1 MVPKVAHFIWYGASF
16 PWLNALALQSAHDH
30 GALDRVVL
38 HFDGR
43 LEPALLN
50 RLREQMARLE
60 LRPIDSARLFD
71 AVDATRAE
79 GAPLLGPR
87 LAALYEHLTA
97 PAAKANMLRA
107 AILCAEGGIYLD
119 IDTVTLAPLT
129 SLLDK
134 AFCGSEPIAFPEHV
148 MRSRRPDV
156 WARAIALHGARLLL
170 RELPRGY
177 RTFRNIEGLF
187 ARAANNAVLGA
198 PPQHPFV
205 RALLQGMVDLPE
217 SQRLV
222 RFALG
227 THLLQRTVAA
237 YAGDDFVMHPP
248 ALFYP
253 LGPEISRH
261 WFRIEHGARGVQLDD
276 VLDPS
281 TLIVHWYAS
290 VRNRAVVDRMDPAFV
305 HEHATRQL
313 LSALAVKT
321 PRALELKTL

>member
-43 LEPALLN
+43 LEPALLD
-50 RLREQMARLE
+50 RLRATMPRLVA
-60 LRPIDSARLFD
+60 RPIDSARTLR
-71 AVDATRAE
+71 AVDTTA
-79 GAPLLGPR
+79 APPLGPR
-87 LAALYEHLTA
+87 LDQLYGQLQA
-97 PAAKANMLRA
+97 PAAKANVLRA
-107 AILCAEGGIYLD
+107 AILCSEGGIYLD
-119 IDTVTLAPLT
+119 VDTVTLAPLT
-129 SLLDK
+129 PLLDR
-134 AFCGSEPIAFPEHV
+134 AFCGSEPIAFPERV
-148 MRSRRPDV
+148 MRSKRPDV
-156 WARAIALHGARLLL
+156 WARALALHGARLVL
-170 RELPRGY
+170 REVPRGY
-177 RTFRNIEGLF
+177 RAFRAIESLYT
-187 ARAANNAVLGA
+187 RAANNAVLGA
-198 PPQHPFV
+198 PAQHAFV

-227 THLLQRTVAA
+227 THLLQRTIAS
-237 YAGDDFVMHPP
+237 YRGDDFAVHPP

-261 WFRIEHGARGVQLDD
+261 WFRIEPGARGVELDE
-276 VLDPS
+276 VLHRT

-290 VRNRAVVDRMDPAFV
+290 VRNRAIVDRMDAAFV
-305 HEHATRQL
+305 REHAKHQL

>member
-1 MVPKVAHFIWYGASF
+1 
-16 PWLNALALQSAHDH
+16 
-30 GALDRVVL
+30 
-38 HFDGR
+38 
-43 LEPALLN
+43 
-50 RLREQMARLE
+50 
-60 LRPIDSARLFD
+60 
-71 AVDATRAE
+71 
-79 GAPLLGPR
+79 
-87 LAALYEHLTA
+87 
-97 PAAKANMLRA
+97 
-107 AILCAEGGIYLD
+107 
-119 IDTVTLAPLT
+119 
-129 SLLDK
+129 
-134 AFCGSEPIAFPEHV
+134 
-148 MRSRRPDV
+148 
-156 WARAIALHGARLLL
+156 LL

-177 RTFRNIEGLF
+177 RTFRSIEGLF

-198 PPQHPFV
+198 PPQHAFI

-217 SQRLV
+217 SKRLV

-261 WFRIEHGARGVQLDD
+261 WFRIENGARGVQLDD
-276 VLDPS
+276 VLDPR

-290 VRNRAVVDRMDPAFV
+290 VRNRAVVDRMNPAFV
-305 HEHATRQL
+305 REHATRQL

>member
-43 LEPALLN
+43 LAPDLLD
-50 RLREQMARLE
+50 RLQASMPRLE
-60 LRPIDSARLFD
+60 ARAIDSARTLD
-71 AVDATRAE
+71 AVDATRGA

-87 LAALYEHLTA
+87 LGPLYAQLRA
-97 PAAKANMLRA
+97 PAAKANVLRA
-107 AILCAEGGIYLD
+107 AILCSEGGIYLD
-119 IDTVTLAPLT
+119 IDTITLAPLT
-129 SLLDK
+129 PLLDR

-156 WARAIALHGARLLL
+156 WARALALHGARLVL
-170 RELPRGY
+170 REAPRGY
-177 RTFRNIEGLF
+177 RGFRSIEALYT
-187 ARAANNAVLGA
+187 RAANNAVLGA
-198 PPQHPFV
+198 PAQHAFV

-227 THLLQRTVAA
+227 THLLQRTIAS
-237 YAGDDFVMHPP
+237 YRGDDLVVHPP
-248 ALFYP
+248 VLFYP

-261 WFRIEHGARGVQLDD
+261 WFRIESQARAVQLAD
-276 VLDPS
+276 VLHPT

-290 VRNRAVVDRMDPAFV
+290 VRNRAIVDRMDAAFV
-305 HEHATRQL
+305 REHAKRQL
-313 LSALAVKT
+313 LSALAIKT